1 MTSISRDRICFLLPV
16 PSPSPS
22 LHRRTVYVSALDR
35 FLFFL
40 QFAVI
45 SSLLIEKGVNITSG
59 RRNTFRWHLLFSLAF
74 SFVPFS
80 HPRATAGDDDDLW
93 FPINRGGPKNARSWP
108 SELIADLHGESSVAV
123 TRVSTAVDPTLRLL
137 FRRRTRYL
145 HWFT

>member
-1 MTSISRDRICFLLPV
+1 MFLATCAVSLSLS
-16 PSPSPS
+16 SPSNS
-22 LHRRTVYVSALDR
+22 LCFRARPVFIFPAVRRNFISAHR
-35 FLFFL
+35 
-40 QFAVI
+40 
-45 SSLLIEKGVNITSG
+45 KGSKYNFRQT
-59 RRNTFRWHLLFSLAF
+59 NTFRRHLLFSLAF

-80 HPRATAGDDDDLW
+80 HPRATAGNDDDDLW
-93 FPINRGGPKNARSWP
+93 FPINRGGTKNARSWP